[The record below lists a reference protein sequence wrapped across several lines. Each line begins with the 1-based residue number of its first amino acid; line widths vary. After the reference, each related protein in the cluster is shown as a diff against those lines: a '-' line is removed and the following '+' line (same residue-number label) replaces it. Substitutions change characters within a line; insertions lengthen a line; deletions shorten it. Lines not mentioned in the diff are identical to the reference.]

1 MLHPYLSNMPTFIP
15 FYSQEEELTM
25 AHPPKKVHFSEPP
38 FSTTFNPPPFARA
51 PIPGVASKPK
61 SKPKSKQTKLNG
73 WFLNKPEAKIPAA
86 SPKKTKVKR
95 SSFYNDLISERNQ
108 AEMEASKA
116 QFKRTK

>member
-1 MLHPYLSNMPTFIP
+1 MPTLIP
-15 FYSQEEELTM
+15 FHFQEEQLTI
-25 AHPPKKVHFSEPP
+25 AYPLKKVTFALPP
-38 FSTTFNPPPFARA
+38 GSSTFNPSPFAKP

-61 SKPKSKQTKLNG
+61 SESKSKQTKLSG
-73 WFLNKPEAKIPAA
+73 WFINKAEEKIPAA
-86 SPKKTKVKR
+86 AKKSNKAKR